1 MPKLRKLLFVS
12 VQGDG
17 DDQYLNAQELAIN
30 AIEDDGPT
38 VVGTYKLVGKRKLV
52 KKEMV
57 QEAGK

>member
-17 DDQYLNAQELAIN
+17 DDQYLNAQELAIT

-52 KKEMV
+52 KKEVM

>member
-17 DDQYLNAQELAIN
+17 DDQYLNAQELAIH